1 MLRMIKV
8 NRNSRVRVIFV
19 VVNGIKK
26 QSLFGVTS
34 EGLLKPNENQI
45 FSDSKVPPRYSPD
58 NTPIGVYLYPYRG
71 ILLRSLFEC

>member
-1 MLRMIKV
+1 MKCMINV
-8 NRNSRVRVIFV
+8 NQPDVWTPIFV

-45 FSDSKVPPRYSPD
+45 FSESKVPPRYSPD
-58 NTPIGVYLYPYRG
+58 NTPIGVYLYPHRG
-71 ILLRSLFEC
+71 ILLSRHVG